1 MQSKTFV
8 VGAGFSAGAGF
19 PLVRNLLPE
28 VLQYTHNTT
37 DPLLRT
43 LVDRRM
49 PEFPDGQLQ
58 EELRAVGA
66 DGSMGFEELLVALRR
81 ANRGE
86 PRYAVAYLLRS
97 ACAKLLWE
105 KHETLGT
112 IPITYRNFASWMNE
126 FHGPGQ
132 HNAIIS
138 LNWDLLTER
147 ALDERGLPWGYSTL
161 QPIPVIKPHGSIN
174 WSHHRQLK
182 LLADCCWWQPISPG
196 SPYSY
201 IPADP
206 NDPNCIGPL
215 RDPLR
220 EANDNLRHMIFPG
233 DPEHENGVTQIWSQA
248 ERVIQE
254 REIVIFIGYS
264 LPQYDAPARD
274 FFRRTTAGKTV
285 EVYSRSPDTLEKYRE
300 FLSHATVVT
309 SEAKSFEHCQYAQS
323 AYK

>member
-43 LVDRRM
+43 FVDRRM

-105 KHETLGT
+105 KDETLGT

-126 FHGPGQ
+126 FHGRGQ

-138 LNWDLLTER
+138 LNWDLLAER
-147 ALDERGLPWGYSTL
+147 ALDGLSWGYSTL
-161 QPIPVIKPHGSIN
+161 QPIPIIKPHGSIN
-174 WSHHRQLK
+174 WSHHLQLGGQ
-182 LLADCCWWQPISPG
+182 ADCRWWQPISPG
-196 SPYSY
+196 SPYCY

-206 NDPNCIGPL
+206 NDPDCIGPF
-215 RDPLR
+215 RDPFR
-220 EANDNLRHMIFPG
+220 EANDCLRQMIFPG
-233 DPEHENGVTQIWSQA
+233 DPEHEDGLAQIWSEA
-248 ERVIQE
+248 ERVIRE
-254 REIVIFIGYS
+254 RDVVVFIGYS
-264 LPQYDAPARD
+264 LPSYDVPAQD
-274 FFRRTTAGKTV
+274 FFRRTTRGKIV
-285 EVYSRSPDTLEKYRE
+285 EVYTPSPEVLQHYAKS
-300 FLSHATVVT
+300 LPNVVT
-309 SEAKSFEHCQYAQS
+309 TDAMSFQNCPYALNPC
-323 AYK
+323 K